1 MKTTIK
7 LGLCAAAF
15 LLMFAGCS
23 NAVKP
28 TTVAKDSF
36 RGNADAHNNSPAEIL
51 EISSTSV
58 VPTKYGDADNK
69 YLIEVTF
76 SKPVT
81 DSVKNAITF
90 NALTP
95 SGAID
100 KAPTIGSAVPADIT
114 ADGTVARCV
123 VTGKDIVVWMKV
135 TGSAVEAVNG
145 RHLNLDSDTIEG
157 EVDDDDYY
165 KPFVLGTP
173 TGILGATRYLN
184 NGNANDT
191 YGSWNL
197 NPSFEL
203 ASTDI
208 DSSTHKPKDPSL
220 GTLVNRAEITFN
232 PENNGVTADSI
243 TGILKDHLRIEQYV
257 NGEWKEVTTTFTY
270 NNATTPAD
278 RKWTAPLTL
287 NSDTKVRYKWI
298 GLRSMPKLKHTD
310 TKYQYDMKYA
320 MKCDIA
326 DIVVPISANEKNT
339 NRKAMEFDFWNA
351 TSVMDAKKA
360 TDGITGIDLKLNL
373 AANTFDTS
381 FIDKTLASVQV
392 TPKKDTGNNYFVDF
406 AGFDES
412 VLKKENFKIVYTGG
426 KYSYSYSK
434 PGLSDKGGV
443 KLTSAVDFRWNMK
456 LTEDQ
461 IKGSE
466 LAITGVEVYGADST
480 AISTYPKAVRT
491 KVSLRYTDMI
501 YTKAQAK
508 KILQDDLKNLES
520 KCVTNFYNAVYNK
533 VPVDEKKNKSLKEA
547 QAWQFVN
554 AALTEFIKEVD
565 AATFNVT
572 EDDYAAS
579 TVNFYI
585 SPEVKIAKF
594 TGVYQDG
601 TNKKD
606 ITVPALGFGART
618 PQDDQYAN
626 AGWVKVTITP

>member
-51 EISSTSV
+51 EISGTSN
-58 VPTKYGDADNK
+58 PTKYGDADNK

-145 RHLNLDSDTIEG
+145 RHLNLDGDTIEG

-165 KPFVLGTP
+165 KPFTLGTP

-184 NGNANDT
+184 NGNANGVYAGFALT
-191 YGSWNL
+191 
-197 NPSFEL
+197 PSFVKASAEVDGSGNKVHPEL
-203 ASTDI
+203 GDLINKA
-208 DSSTHKPKDPSL
+208 
-220 GTLVNRAEITFN
+220 VITFDS
-232 PENNGVTADSI
+232 EAHGVKADDI
-243 TGILKDHLRIEQYV
+243 TGIIKDHLRIEQYV
-257 NGEWKEVTTTFTY
+257 NGEWKEVPATFTY
-270 NNATTPAD
+270 AAAD
-278 RKWTAPLTL
+278 KKWTASLTL
-287 NSDTKVRYKWI
+287 NSNTKVRYKWI

-310 TKYQYDMKYA
+310 TKYQYDMKYS
-320 MKCDIA
+320 KDCTIA
-326 DIVVPISANEKNT
+326 DIVVSPITAEKGT
-339 NRKAMEFDFWNA
+339 ERKATEFAFWDP
-351 TSVMDAKKA
+351 TSVMEAKKA
-360 TDGITGIDLKLNL
+360 TDGTTGIDLKLKL
-373 AANTFDTS
+373 AANPFS
-381 FIDKTLASVQV
+381 QSPIFINKTLASVSV
-392 TPKKDTGNNYFVDF
+392 TPKKDTGNSYFVDF

-434 PGLSDKGGV
+434 PGLNDKGDV
-443 KLTSAVDFRWNMK
+443 KLTSAVDFNWSMK

-461 IKGSE
+461 IKNSE
-466 LAITGVEVYGADST
+466 AAITSLAVYGADST
-480 AISTYPKAVRT
+480 EISSYPKAVRS

-508 KILQDDLKNLES
+508 EILQDDLKNLES
-520 KCVTNFYNAVYNK
+520 KCVTDFYKAVYDK
-533 VPVDEKKNKSLKEA
+533 VSVDEKKNKSLKEA

-554 AALTEFIKEVD
+554 AVLAEFRAEVEVP
-565 AATFNVT
+565 TFNVNV
-572 EDDYAAS
+572 DNYAVS
-579 TVNFYI
+579 TVDFYI

-601 TNKKD
+601 ADKKD

-618 PQDDQYAN
+618 PEDDQYKN
-626 AGWVKVTITP
+626 AGWVKVELTP

>member
-1 MKTTIK
+1 
-7 LGLCAAAF
+7 
-15 LLMFAGCS
+15 
-23 NAVKP
+23 
-28 TTVAKDSF
+28 
-36 RGNADAHNNSPAEIL
+36 
-51 EISSTSV
+51 
-58 VPTKYGDADNK
+58 
-69 YLIEVTF
+69 
-76 SKPVT
+76 
-81 DSVKNAITF
+81 
-90 NALTP
+90 
-95 SGAID
+95 
-100 KAPTIGSAVPADIT
+100 
-114 ADGTVARCV
+114 
-123 VTGKDIVVWMKV
+123 MKV

-145 RHLNLDSDTIEG
+145 RHLNLDGDTIEG

-165 KPFVLGTP
+165 KPFTLGTP

-191 YGSWNL
+191 YVGWNL
-197 NPSFEL
+197 NPSFET
-203 ASTDI
+203 ANTDI

-232 PENNGVTADSI
+232 PETNGVTADSI

-287 NSDTKVRYKWI
+287 NSNTKVRYKWI

-310 TKYQYDMKYA
+310 TKYQYDMKYS

-326 DIVVPISANEKNT
+326 DIVVSTPANEKNT
-339 NRKAMEFDFWNA
+339 NRKAIEFDFWNA
-351 TSVMDAKKA
+351 TSVMKAKKA

-392 TPKKDTGNNYFVDF
+392 TPKKDTGNSYFVDF

-434 PGLSDKGGV
+434 AGLNDKGGI
-443 KLTSAVDFRWNMK
+443 KLSSPVNFSWTMQLA
-456 LTEDQ
+456 EDQ
-461 IKGSE
+461 IKNSE
-466 LAITGVEVYGADST
+466 AAITSLAVYGADST
-480 AISTYPKAVRT
+480 EINTYPKAVRS

-501 YTKAQAK
+501 YTKAKAK
-508 KILQDDLKNLES
+508 ELLKGDLNNLMS
-520 KCVTNFYNAVYNK
+520 TCVTDFYNAVYDK
-533 VPVDEKKNKSLKEA
+533 VPVDEKKDKSLKEA

-554 AALTEFIKEVD
+554 AALAEFRTEVNVPS
-565 AATFNVT
+565 FNVV
-572 EDDYAAS
+572 ENYYEAS
-579 TVNFYI
+579 SVKLYI

-601 TNKKD
+601 ADKKD
-606 ITVPALGFGART
+606 INVPALGFGART
-618 PQDDQYAN
+618 PQDDQYKN
-626 AGWVKVTITP
+626 AGWVKVDITP

>member
-36 RGNADAHNNSPAEIL
+36 RGNADAHNNDSGEIL
-51 EISSTSV
+51 KISSTSL
-58 VPTKYGDADNK
+58 PTKYGDADNK

-100 KAPTIGSAVPADIT
+100 KAPTIGSTVPVDIT

-123 VTGKDIVVWMKV
+123 VTGKDISVWMKV

-145 RHLNLDSDTIEG
+145 RHLNLDGDTIEG

-165 KPFVLGTP
+165 KPFALGTP
-173 TGILGATRYLN
+173 TGILGNTNYLN
-184 NGNANDT
+184 NGSANGVYAGFALT
-191 YGSWNL
+191 PL
-197 NPSFEL
+197 FKT
-203 ASTDI
+203 AATDL
-208 DSSTHKPKDPSL
+208 DSSTHQAKDPSL
-220 GTLVNRAEITFN
+220 GTLINRVEITFDS
-232 PENNGVTADSI
+232 EAHGVKADDIS
-243 TGILKDHLRIEQYV
+243 GIIKDHLRIEQYV
-257 NGEWKEVTTTFTY
+257 NGEWKEVPATFTY
-270 NNATTPAD
+270 AAAD
-278 RKWTAPLTL
+278 KKWTAPLTL
-287 NSDTKVRYKWI
+287 NSNTQVRYKWI

-310 TKYQYDMKYA
+310 TKYQYDMKYSMA
-320 MKCDIA
+320 CDIA
-326 DIVVPISANEKNT
+326 DIVVPDFGNETDT
-339 NRKAMEFDFWNA
+339 NRKATEFAFWNA
-351 TSVMDAKKA
+351 TSVMEAKKA
-360 TDGITGIDLKLNL
+360 TDGTTGIDLKLKL
-373 AANTFDTS
+373 AANPFS
-381 FIDKTLASVQV
+381 QSPIFISKTLASVSV
-392 TPKKDTGNNYFVDF
+392 TPKKDTGDNYFVDF

-434 PGLSDKGGV
+434 PGLNDKGGV
-443 KLTSAVDFRWNMK
+443 HLGLTVDFNWKMQ
-456 LTEDQ
+456 LTENQ

-480 AISTYPKAVRT
+480 AISTYPKAVRS
-491 KVSLRYTDMI
+491 KVSLRYTDI
-501 YTKAQAK
+501 VYTKAQAK
-508 KILQDDLKNLES
+508 KFLQDDLKDLES
-520 KCVTNFYNAVYNK
+520 KCVTDFYKAVYDK

-547 QAWQFVN
+547 LAWQFVN
-554 AALTEFIKEVD
+554 AALTEFTNEVN
-565 AATFNVT
+565 ASSFNVD
-572 EDDYAAS
+572 EVAADTAPA
-579 TVNFYI
+579 TVDFYI

-601 TNKKD
+601 ANKKD

-626 AGWVKVTITP
+626 AGWVKVTIVP